1 MKLKAY
7 SADGSEAGEKEVAGF
22 PTFDDDKGVDALRQA
37 ILAIRANRR
46 QGNASTKNRAEVSGS
61 GKKLYRQ
68 KGLGAGRVGDKRAGQ
83 RRGGGIAFG
92 PKPRSFNQKVNR
104 KVKRLALAR
113 ALFEGADEGRLALI
127 DEWKVEQPKTKLFV
141 QVIDKV
147 VPDSK
152 RVLIVDDAF
161 SDDFGLAARNVS
173 RVALG
178 RAQDLNPLD
187 LATAENVV
195 FSTKALD
202 VLLAKLGEES
212 ES

>member
-1 MKLKAY
+1 M
-7 SADGSEAGEKEVAGF
+7 
-22 PTFDDDKGVDALRQA
+22 
-37 ILAIRANRR
+37 
-46 QGNASTKNRAEVSGS
+46 
-61 GKKLYRQ
+61 
-68 KGLGAGRVGDKRAGQ
+68 
-83 RRGGGIAFG
+83 
-92 PKPRSFNQKVNR
+92 
-104 KVKRLALAR
+104 
-113 ALFEGADEGRLALI
+113 
-127 DEWKVEQPKTKLFV
+127 EQPKTKLFV

-187 LATAENVV
+187 LATAENIV

-212 ES
+212 AS